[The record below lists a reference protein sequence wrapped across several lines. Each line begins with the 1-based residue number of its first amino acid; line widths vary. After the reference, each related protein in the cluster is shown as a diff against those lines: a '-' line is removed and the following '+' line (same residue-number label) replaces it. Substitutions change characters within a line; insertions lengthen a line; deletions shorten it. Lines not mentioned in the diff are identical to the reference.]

1 MAEVDQAAIDAA
13 ASEKAAADAKAAA
26 EASGPGGNG
35 ATDNSA
41 ELERLRVALKAANK
55 EAGDRRKRLD
65 ELEKADE
72 ERKAASLSELE
83 KEKKRAD
90 DAEKKAAAAETRAR
104 ETLIRAAFV
113 GEAAKLGAA
122 HPEDVYLLADRSA
135 VSIDEAG
142 KIEGVA
148 EAVKALV
155 DAGRVPLSGKAPAPN
170 LDGGA
175 GSGDRSGGS
184 AVRLTADELEMAR
197 RMGVTPERAAAQ
209 KAAMAK
215 ELAI

>member
-1 MAEVDQAAIDAA
+1 MTPEEQ
-13 ASEKAAADAKAAA
+13 AAADAAAA
-26 EASGPGGNG
+26 EKTAAPPAPAGVADNG
-35 ATDNSA
+35 AAENAA

-90 DAEKKAAAAETRAR
+90 DAEKKAADAETRAK

-113 GEAAKLGAA
+113 GEAAKLGVL
-122 HPEDVYLLADRSA
+122 HPEDVYLLADKSA

-142 KIEGVA
+142 KVDGVS

-155 DAGRVPLSGKAPAPN
+155 DAGRVPLSGKPLAPA

-175 GSGDRSGGS
+175 GGAQRGNGGS
-184 AVRLTADELEMAR
+184 VKLTADEIETAR
-197 RMGVTPERAAAQ
+197 RMQIPVEKYAEQ
-209 KAAMAK
+209 KAAL
-215 ELAI
+215 LAAGETV